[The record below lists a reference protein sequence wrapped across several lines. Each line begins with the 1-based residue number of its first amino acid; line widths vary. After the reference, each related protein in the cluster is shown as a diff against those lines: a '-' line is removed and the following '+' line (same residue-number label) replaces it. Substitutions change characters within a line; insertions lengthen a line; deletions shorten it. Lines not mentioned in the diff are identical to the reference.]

1 MDNVTILQALGQA
14 DSEKVGEVVRDYLRG
29 VCRDILFDVMTTEV
43 SLLCGPAYHPDKSSD
58 FCRAGSAPGYAY
70 IESRREEVIR
80 PRVRRRDEAG
90 RSEEATLKSYAAVQ
104 DAGEA
109 QRLLIEAIVAA
120 GSMRKVGNLVNNQR
134 GSGKSQVSQLWRQAG
149 IEKFAELRSRRLDV
163 DENGEPRDWLA
174 LMLDGVHL
182 AKDLLAVV
190 ALGVTADGKKVVLD
204 FEIGASE
211 NATVTSAL
219 VSRLVERGFKP
230 GGNRPLL
237 AILDGSSP
245 LRQAVIKHFP
255 TARNQRCLVHK
266 ARNLKRY
273 LSKRHWHEL
282 DAYFSRLRKV
292 QGAEAALE
300 VVNELDAFL
309 KSKNAAAHKSLHEA
323 GLDLIRVHLLET
335 PATLHVSFLSTNN
348 IENVIKNTRR
358 ATGRVNRWRSETD
371 QAARW
376 LAFGMLDAEKGFKRL
391 SHRNDLPV
399 LINHLEKNIDIEN
412 LEKLKG
418 KLPDWLREEA
428 LSELAKARELED
440 DAAAQKSR
448 PSSTPLRTTPS
459 ASLTTNLTP
468 ITQSDNL

>member
-1 MDNVTILQALGQA
+1 MDNVTILQVLGQV
-14 DSEKVGEVVRDYLRG
+14 DSEKFGEVVRDYLRG
-29 VCRDILFDVMTTEV
+29 VARDIMLDVMNAEV
-43 SLLCGPAYHPDKSSD
+43 SQLCGSAYHPDKSSA
-58 FCRAGSAPGYAY
+58 FCRAGSAPGYVY
-70 IESRREEVIR
+70 IESHREEVVR
-80 PRVRRRDEAG
+80 PRVRRRDETG
-90 RSEEATLKSYAAVQ
+90 RSDEATLNSYAAAQ

-109 QRLLIEAIVAA
+109 HRLLRESIIAA
-120 GSMRKVGNLVNNQR
+120 GSMRKVGNLVNKQR
-134 GSGKSQVSQLWRQAG
+134 GSGKSQVSQLWMQAG
-149 IEKFAELRSRRLDV
+149 IEKFAELRSRRLDA

-174 LMLDGVHL
+174 LMLDGVWL

-190 ALGVTADGKKVVLD
+190 ALGVTTDGKKVVLD

-211 NATVTSAL
+211 NATVVSAL

-237 AILDGSSP
+237 AVLDGSSP

-255 TARNQRCLVHK
+255 TARNQRCLIHK
-266 ARNLKRY
+266 ERNLKRY

-282 DAYFSRLRKV
+282 EAYFSRLRKV

-300 VVNELDAFL
+300 VVNELDTFL

-348 IENVIKNTRR
+348 IENMIKNIRR

-376 LAFGMLDAEKGFKRL
+376 LAFGMLEAEKGFKRL

-399 LINHLEKNIDIEN
+399 LINHLEKNIDIDN

-428 LSELAKARELED
+428 LSELAKA
-440 DAAAQKSR
+440 SI
-448 PSSTPLRTTPS
+448 PLRATPS
-459 ASLTTNLTP
+459 ASLTPNLTP
-468 ITQSDNL
+468 IAQPDNL